1 MGGVIQEIF
10 PLKEKLKPQA
20 LPSGQGSEGC
30 RLLVPPTNS
39 TIEVKVPGPQWGL
52 SFFIW
57 KVG

>member
-39 TIEVKVPGPQWGL
+39 TIGVKVPGPQWGL
-52 SFFIW
+52 SFFI
-57 KVG
+57 